1 MSIQQG
7 KWRVPSRR
15 LVPDSGEVQGREPP
29 KVGSGEE
36 PLAAVGLPSQVSAPE
51 MQEERKKVTG
61 FREKPVLSLYSQ
73 PFLYPIDG
81 KYPVRREG
89 ASVYL

>member
-1 MSIQQG
+1 
-7 KWRVPSRR
+7 
-15 LVPDSGEVQGREPP
+15 
-29 KVGSGEE
+29 
-36 PLAAVGLPSQVSAPE
+36 

-61 FREKPVLSLYSQ
+61 FREKPVPSLYSQ